1 MASGLTKTE
10 SGLPMA
16 RMPPT
21 GHTFSL
27 IAKVTRICNLRCHYC
42 NEWEDTKTVMSFRTL
57 AQLTNRALGHPDAK
71 AVTFIWHGG
80 EPLVRGRDFYNK
92 ALYLQKHCRR
102 DRQTVKNA
110 IQTNG
115 TLVNADWA
123 RYFNRHNWDVGLSM
137 DGPKQL
143 HDAHRPR
150 IGGRGSYDSAV
161 RAIDE
166 FQNHGVRFGVLVVVT
181 DDTLELGPDE
191 MFDWLIARGIQSFAF
206 LRLRPPSLPDV
217 TYDPEADY
225 LTMHRFNEYE
235 RRVFD
240 RWYELDDERIGV
252 REYDTILSALVG
264 GTPTICTM
272 AGNCTGRHLGVNVNG
287 DIYHCDRYVTDRD
300 YHLGNVHRNTF
311 AEMFEGEQVRTL
323 KQRNAERVRGYADC
337 PWLSI
342 CNGGCPHDAYIA
354 ARSPGYDPTCCGKA
368 PLIEHIHGRLLE
380 TLEAAAQTAS
390 VT

>member
-27 IAKVTRICNLRCHYC
+27 ITKVTRICNLRCHYC

-123 RYFNRHNWDVGLSM
+123 TQHYHELRVKRVDCAQVN
-137 DGPKQL
+137 
-143 HDAHRPR
+143 
-150 IGGRGSYDSAV
+150 SAS
-161 RAIDE
+161 IDE
-166 FQNHGVRFGVLVVVT
+166 LDVETGLQQ
-181 DDTLELGPDE
+181 
-191 MFDWLIARGIQSFAF
+191 FD
-206 LRLRPPSLPDV
+206 
-217 TYDPEADY
+217 
-225 LTMHRFNEYE
+225 
-235 RRVFD
+235 
-240 RWYELDDERIGV
+240 
-252 REYDTILSALVG
+252 
-264 GTPTICTM
+264 
-272 AGNCTGRHLGVNVNG
+272 
-287 DIYHCDRYVTDRD
+287 
-300 YHLGNVHRNTF
+300 
-311 AEMFEGEQVRTL
+311 
-323 KQRNAERVRGYADC
+323 
-337 PWLSI
+337 
-342 CNGGCPHDAYIA
+342 
-354 ARSPGYDPTCCGKA
+354 
-368 PLIEHIHGRLLE
+368 
-380 TLEAAAQTAS
+380 AQ
-390 VT
+390 